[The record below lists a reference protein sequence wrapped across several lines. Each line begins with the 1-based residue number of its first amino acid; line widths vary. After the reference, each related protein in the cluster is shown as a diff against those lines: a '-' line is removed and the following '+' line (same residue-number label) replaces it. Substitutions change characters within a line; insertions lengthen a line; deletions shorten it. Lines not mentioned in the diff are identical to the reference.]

1 MLPVD
6 EIRLNFNPA
15 SLALL
20 NGVLAFLMFGIALDT
35 RADDFRRL
43 LRMPMAFAVGIGAQF
58 LLLPAITYGLTLVLQ
73 PSPSIALAAPS
84 RPRPGPISTAA
95 MRASASA
102 SASGAVSV
110 TTSAGVR
117 G

>member
-35 RADDFRRL
+35 RLDDFRRL
-43 LRMPMAFAVGIGAQF
+43 LRMP
-58 LLLPAITYGLTLVLQ
+58 
-73 PSPSIALAAPS
+73 
-84 RPRPGPISTAA
+84 
-95 MRASASA
+95 RA
-102 SASGAVSV
+102 
-110 TTSAGVR
+110 
-117 G
+117 